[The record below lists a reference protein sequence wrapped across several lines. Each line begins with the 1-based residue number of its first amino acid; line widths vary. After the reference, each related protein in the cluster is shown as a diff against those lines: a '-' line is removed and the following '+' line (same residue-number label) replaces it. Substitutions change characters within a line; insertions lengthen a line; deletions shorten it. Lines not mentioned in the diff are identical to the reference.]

1 MDFLWNLIDSIQKS
15 AMYLV
20 IKDLAPI
27 DWVAIFFV
35 LFGMLQ
41 GSRKGFI
48 DMLAKSLNV
57 TIVIILTLTFYPLIS
72 AYLVKTI
79 QALPKAVANPL
90 VFIPTGVVAWLVTG
104 WCFNVIG
111 RIFKVEVSS
120 FLKFFGGVFFGGIY
134 SVLLLSLFVQMVL
147 LIPGEMTQK
156 PFTQRGSYSGQALA
170 KLAPGVQRFVAA
182 PFVGTRES
190 RSRPAV

>member
-1 MDFLWNLIDSIQKS
+1 MDLLWNLIDSIQKS
-15 AMYLV
+15 AVYLV

-41 GSRKGFI
+41 GSRRGFV

-57 TIVIILTLTFYPLIS
+57 AVVIILTLTFYPLAS

-79 QALPKAVANPL
+79 QALPKTVADPL
-90 VFIPTGVVAWLVTG
+90 VFIPTGVVAWLITS
-104 WCFNVIG
+104 WCSNMIS

-134 SVLLLSLFVQMVL
+134 FALLLSLFVQMAL
-147 LIPGEMTQK
+147 LIPGEMIQK
-156 PFTQRGSYSGQALA
+156 PFTQRGSYSGQVLA
-170 KLAPGVQRFVAA
+170 KLAPSVQQFVVA
-182 PFVGTRES
+182 PFMGTRKS
-190 RSRPAV
+190 GSQPVV